1 MGPWF
6 GGSFYPGTGSKHI
19 PTKEGHGDGSK
30 MLYVDAK
37 LERRSRVTEKP
48 VHVGGSV
55 MQAQTRR
62 DQTRAALDSATYLVT
77 LAEVLTFSGPL
88 FPYQLVEE

>member
-1 MGPWF
+1 
-6 GGSFYPGTGSKHI
+6 
-19 PTKEGHGDGSK
+19 

-37 LERRSRVTEKP
+37 LERRYRVTEKP
-48 VHVGGSV
+48 VHTGGSV

-62 DQTRAALDSATYLVT
+62 DQTRAALDSATSLVT

-88 FPYQLVEE
+88 FPYQSVEE